1 MSVKFRF
8 TSVYRPQATRQHI
21 DTPEKVT
28 VWREGEGGMGDTIMQ
43 GIPEKTA

>member
-28 VWREGEGGMGDTIMQ
+28 VWGEGGMGDTIMQ
-43 GIPEKTA
+43 GIQEKTA